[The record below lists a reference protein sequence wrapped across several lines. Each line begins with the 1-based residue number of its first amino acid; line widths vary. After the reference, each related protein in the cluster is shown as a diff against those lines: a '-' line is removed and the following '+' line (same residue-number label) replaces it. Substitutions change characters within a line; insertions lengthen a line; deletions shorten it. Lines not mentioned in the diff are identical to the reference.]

1 MIKIN
6 LSAAPKP
13 KRGKGKGGAAPS
25 GPSMPGEGMSPVVVG
40 ALAAVVAFGAVGY
53 LWYQANAEKAALDK
67 KMADA
72 LRENARLAEVK
83 NKYLEAQRQAEN
95 YKHRVDVIDQLK
107 ANQSGPMNLLNM
119 IGDTVNNTDAV
130 WLGRM
135 NDNGTVIQIEG
146 QALSANAVANLVKNL
161 QKTGFFKSVELV
173 GTEQDPQS
181 KAVQT
186 FVFTLNCEK
195 QTKS

>member
-13 KRGKGKGGAAPS
+13 KRGKGKGAAAA
-25 GPSMPGEGMSPVVVG
+25 GPAVAGEGMSPVLVG
-40 ALAAVVAFGAVGY
+40 VLAAVVGFGVVGY
-53 LWYQANAEKAALDK
+53 LWYQANTEKAALDK
-67 KMADA
+67 KMAAA
-72 LRENARLAEVK
+72 LQENARLAEVK

-181 KAVQT
+181 KDVQT